1 MVDIIKTGIGITKTI
16 RNVNRMK
23 EIALVFAKN
32 GFDEF
37 AMTGVA
43 SQIPN
48 FVIPKSRRSIKDELN
63 EQSERNWGQI
73 LGYRLRLCFEELG
86 PAFIKFGQLLSSR
99 EDLFD
104 EAFIEEM
111 KILRDKVKGVPF
123 EEVKSTI
130 EGSLGKSIDQVFKT
144 IDHTPI
150 GTASI
155 GVVYKAELLT
165 GEQVVVKVKRPGIEK
180 MMETDFSILSFL
192 ASQAEW
198 ASEEIRYLG
207 IRRILDD
214 FSISLINE
222 LNFSAEVMNCDRY
235 RKILAPYNHD
245 ELIYI
250 PMMYQEYCS
259 RDILVMERLDGI
271 AFSNYP
277 EISKHLD
284 ELAPKLDDGLKI
296 FIKTFLKDGFFHAD
310 LHGGNFF
317 LLKNGQ
323 IGIIDFGLMGTLSK
337 RGRKNFIAIIYSLIT
352 FNYENVVYEFLE
364 VAHYEK
370 IPDVDMLISDVRDA
384 LSPYIGLTVQQTDFS
399 KVLKA
404 VVSTLKTHEIFLPRE
419 WFIVFRALITLDG
432 VGKSL
437 GQDFDIY
444 AMMEDDLK
452 EIISSSLSKEELME
466 EGLWAAKDIVSMAR
480 VVPRHIRWFLKDF
493 SHKKYGIQL
502 IHTGHEK
509 SAKYLNQSLIFLG
522 FTMISSIFIGSGV
535 YFLGSPLNISTPR
548 DIPTITWIFW
558 GIGVMLFSKGYLTL
572 SRKAR

>member
-37 AMTGVA
+37 AATGVA

-48 FVIPKSRRSIKDELN
+48 FVIPKSKRSIKEELDE
-63 EQSERNWGQI
+63 EAGRNWGRT

-104 EAFIEEM
+104 EAFIDEM

-123 EEVKSTI
+123 SDVRSTI
-130 EGSLGKSIDQVFKT
+130 ELSLGKSIDQVFKS
-144 IDHTPI
+144 IDPEPI

-155 GVVYKAELLT
+155 GVVFKGELLT
-165 GEQVVVKVKRPGIEK
+165 GEQVVIKVTRPGIEK
-180 MMETDFSILSFL
+180 MMETDFSILRFL

-222 LNFSAEVMNCDRY
+222 LNFNAEVMNCDRY
-235 RKILAPYNHD
+235 RKIISNYNQED
-245 ELIYI
+245 LIYI
-250 PMMYQEYCS
+250 PQMYPEFCS
-259 RDILVMERLDGI
+259 HDVLVMERMDGI
-271 AFSNYP
+271 PFSNYP
-277 EISKHLD
+277 EISKHLV

-370 IPDVDMLISDVRDA
+370 IPDVDLLISDVKDA

-399 KVLKA
+399 LVLKA

-452 EIISSSLSKEELME
+452 EIITASLSKEELME
-466 EGLWAAKDIVSMAR
+466 EGLWAAKDLVSMAR

-493 SHKKYGIQL
+493 SHKKYGVQL

-509 SAKYLNQSLIFLG
+509 SARLLNQSLIFLA
-522 FTMISSIFIGSGV
+522 FTIISCVFIASGV
-535 YFLGSPLNISTPR
+535 FFLGSPLNISSPK

-558 GIGVMLFSKGYLTL
+558 GIGSVFFGRGYLNL
-572 SRKAR
+572 SKK

>member
-1 MVDIIKTGIGITKTI
+1 MVDLIKTGIGITKTI
-16 RNVNRMK
+16 RNVTRMK

-37 AMTGVA
+37 AATGVA

-48 FVIPKSRRSIKDELN
+48 FVIPKSKRSIKDELD
-63 EQSERNWGQI
+63 EETDRNWGRT

-86 PAFIKFGQLLSSR
+86 PAFIKFGQILSSR

-104 EAFIEEM
+104 EAFIDEM
-111 KILRDKVKGVPF
+111 KILRDKVKAVPYS
-123 EEVKSTI
+123 EVKQTI
-130 EGSLGKSIDQVFKT
+130 EDSLGAPIETVFKY
-144 IDHTPI
+144 IDPDPI

-155 GVVYKAELLT
+155 GVVFKAELLT

-180 MMETDFSILSFL
+180 MMETDFSIMRFL

-214 FSISLINE
+214 FSLSLVNE
-222 LNFSAEVMNCDRY
+222 LNFNAEVMNSDRY
-235 RKILAPYNHD
+235 RKVLAEYNAD
-245 ELIYI
+245 DLLYI
-250 PMMYQEYCS
+250 PSMYPKYCS
-259 RDILVMERLDGI
+259 HDVLVMERLVGI
-271 AFSNYP
+271 PFSNYA
-277 EISKHLD
+277 EITKHMD
-284 ELAPKLDDGLKI
+284 DLAPKLDEGLKI
-296 FIKTFLKDGFFHAD
+296 FMKTFLKDGFFHAD

-317 LLKNGQ
+317 LLEDGK

-337 RGRKNFIAIIYSLIT
+337 KGRKNFIAIIYSLIT

-364 VAHYEK
+364 VAQYDK
-370 IPDVDMLISDVRDA
+370 IPDVDKLISDVKDA
-384 LSPYIGLTVQQTDFS
+384 LSPYVGLTVQQTDFS

-444 AMMEDDLK
+444 AMMEGDIK
-452 EIISSSLSKEELME
+452 EIIAASLSKDELME
-466 EGLWAAKDIVSMAR
+466 EGVWAAKDIISMAR

-509 SAKYLNQSLIFLG
+509 SAKLLNQSLIFLG
-522 FTMISSIFIGSGV
+522 FTLISCVFLASGV
-535 YFLGSPLNISTPR
+535 FFLGSPLHISTPR

-558 GIGVMLFSKGYLTL
+558 GLSTLFFGKGYLSL
-572 SRKAR
+572 KND

>member
-1 MVDIIKTGIGITKTI
+1 MDLIKTGIGITKTI

-37 AMTGVA
+37 AATGVA
-43 SQIPN
+43 THIPN
-48 FVIPKSRRSIKDELN
+48 FVIPKSKRSIKEELS
-63 EQSERNWGQI
+63 EQSERNWGQV
-73 LGYRLRLCFEELG
+73 LGFRLRLCFEELG
-86 PAFIKFGQLLSSR
+86 PAFIKFGQILSSR

-104 EAFIEEM
+104 EAFIDEM
-111 KILRDKVKGVPF
+111 KILRDKVKPVPF
-123 EEVKSTI
+123 SEVKATI
-130 EGSLGKSIDQVFKT
+130 EESLGTSIDKVFKE
-144 IDHTPI
+144 IDPNPI

-155 GVVYKAELLT
+155 GVVFKGVLLT
-165 GEQVVVKVKRPGIEK
+165 GEQVVIKVKRPGIEK
-180 MMETDFSILSFL
+180 MLETDFSILRFL

-214 FSISLINE
+214 FSSSLINE
-222 LNFSAEVMNCDRY
+222 LNFNAEVLNSDRY
-235 RKILAPYNHD
+235 RKIIDSHNKD
-245 ELIYI
+245 NLIYI
-250 PMMYQEYCS
+250 PQMYPQYCS
-259 RDILVMERLDGI
+259 SDILVMERLDGI
-271 AFSNYP
+271 PFSNFP

-284 ELAPKLDDGLKI
+284 DLGPKLDDGLKI
-296 FIKTFLKDGFFHAD
+296 FIKTFLSDGFFHAD

-337 RGRKNFIAIIYSLIT
+337 KGRKNFIAIIYSLIT

-364 VAHYEK
+364 VAHYTS
-370 IPDVDMLISDVRDA
+370 IPDVDLLISDVKDA

-444 AMMEDDLK
+444 AMMEDDLN

-466 EGLWAAKDIVSMAR
+466 EGIWAAKDIISMAR
-480 VVPRHIRWFLKDF
+480 VLPRHVRWFLKDF
-493 SHKKYGIQL
+493 SQKKYGVQL

-509 SAKYLNQSLIFLG
+509 SAQLLNNSLIFLA
-522 FTMISSIFIGSGV
+522 FTLLSCVFIASGV
-535 YFLGSPLNISTPR
+535 YFLGSSFNINAFK

-558 GIGVMLFSKGYLTL
+558 GIGAALFGRGYWAV
-572 SRKAR
+572 K

>member
-1 MVDIIKTGIGITKTI
+1 MVDLIKTGIGITKTI

-37 AMTGVA
+37 AATGVA

-48 FVIPKSRRSIKDELN
+48 FVIPKSKRSIKDELN
-63 EQSERNWGQI
+63 EQSERNWGRT
-73 LGYRLRLCFEELG
+73 LGFRLRLCFEELG
-86 PAFIKFGQLLSSR
+86 PAFIKFGQILSSR

-104 EAFIEEM
+104 EAFINEM
-111 KILRDKVKGVPF
+111 KVLRDKVKPVPF
-123 EEVKSTI
+123 SEVKDTI
-130 EGSLGKSIDQVFKT
+130 EKSFGKSIDQVFKS
-144 IDHTPI
+144 IDPEPI

-155 GVVYKAELLT
+155 GVVFKAELLS

-180 MMETDFSILSFL
+180 LMETDFSILRFL
-192 ASQAEW
+192 ADQAEW

-214 FSISLINE
+214 FSMSLVNE
-222 LNFSAEVMNCDRY
+222 LNFNAEVMNCDRY
-235 RKILAPYNHD
+235 RKVISSYNSD

-250 PMMYQEYCS
+250 PKMYPEYS
-259 RDILVMERLDGI
+259 SHDVLVMEMMDGVP
-271 AFSNYP
+271 FSNHL

-284 ELAPKLDDGLKI
+284 ELGPKLDDGLKI

-370 IPDVDMLISDVRDA
+370 IPDVDLLISDVKDA
-384 LSPYIGLTVQQTDFS
+384 LSPFIGLTVQQTDFS
-399 KVLKA
+399 QVLKA
-404 VVSTLKTHEIFLPRE
+404 VVSTLKAHEIFLPRE

-432 VGKSL
+432 VGKAL

-444 AMMEDDLK
+444 AMMEDDIK
-452 EIISSSLSKEELME
+452 EIIASSLSKEELME
-466 EGLWAAKDIVSMAR
+466 EGVWAAKDLISMAR

-493 SHKKYGIQL
+493 SHKKYGVQL

-509 SAKYLNQSLIFLG
+509 SAKLLNQSLIFLG
-522 FTMISSIFIGSGV
+522 FTLISCVFLASGV
-535 YFLGSPLNISTPR
+535 FFLGSPLKVESPS

-558 GIGVMLFSKGYLTL
+558 GISATFFGRGYW
-572 SRKAR
+572 SIKNN